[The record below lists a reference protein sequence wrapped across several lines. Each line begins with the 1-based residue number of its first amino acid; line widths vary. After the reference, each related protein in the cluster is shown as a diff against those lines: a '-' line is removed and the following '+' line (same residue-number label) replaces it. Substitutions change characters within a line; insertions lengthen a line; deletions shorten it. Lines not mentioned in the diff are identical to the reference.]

1 MVIMK
6 KILLS
11 CSLAILAFCAGCE
24 SMSDMK
30 DGVRERL
37 NARNE
42 PKVRLFAGDQRAV
55 YAAALRAVGQMEYR
69 FVRGGPA
76 QGKLE
81 AVSGLTTSDSLG
93 SARQITLKLELHP
106 NLDGGTEMSLWLNEI
121 IEADSE
127 RRAGQG
133 TSTPL
138 RDTPLYEVFFR
149 TVQQALDAAKKG

>member
-1 MVIMK
+1 MFVMK

-11 CSLAILAFCAGCE
+11 CSLAILAFGAGCE

-30 DGVRERL
+30 DGVRERM

-42 PKVRLFAGDQRAV
+42 PKVRSYAADQRAV
-55 YAAALRAVGQMEYR
+55 YAAALRAVDQMNYR
-69 FVRGGPA
+69 FIRGGPA

-81 AVSGLTTSDSLG
+81 AVSGVSTGDSLG
-93 SARQITLKLELHP
+93 SSRQITLRLELHSA
-106 NLDGGTEMSLWLNEI
+106 LDGGTGMSLWLNEI
-121 IEADSE
+121 IEADSSQ
-127 RRAGQG
+127 RAGQG

-149 TVQQALDAAKKG
+149 TVQQALDAGKKG